1 MVCLSEGHFPHNNL
15 KLMTNED
22 LSLDKELTQEEL
34 SMLNGSR
41 AYRLHANFP
50 GAIILAYKD
59 WLAQKGAT
67 GNGGYYLDGVWIMA

>member
-1 MVCLSEGHFPHNNL
+1 MQ
-15 KLMTNED
+15 
-22 LSLDKELTQEEL
+22 ELTQEEL